1 MSSVSLCLL
10 EDKTRSYKYKE
21 KLRSASA
28 DEHVEK
34 AFLTVTSTALSHL
47 DFYVCT
53 VTRIYKL
60 FGESSQR
67 NMYELGFTKGYVIG
81 TSGVRML
88 VIYQR
93 SNVDVNKGIKG

>member
-1 MSSVSLCLL
+1 MLSSMSLRLL
-10 EDKTRSYKYKE
+10 EDKTRLYQE
-21 KLRSASA
+21 KLSSASA

-60 FGESSQR
+60 FGEGS
-67 NMYELGFTKGYVIG
+67 
-81 TSGVRML
+81 
-88 VIYQR
+88 
-93 SNVDVNKGIKG
+93 